1 MAKKILVPLADGF
14 EEIEFVSIC
23 DILRRAKCE
32 VIVAALGENLLV
44 SGAHEIKIKA
54 DCTLQSVDVSGLDAI
69 VLAGGWGGM
78 LNLKV
83 NAQILDIIRALH
95 SSNRL
100 VAAICASPI
109 VLNEAGIFDE
119 SSKFACYPGCEA
131 GLKGT
136 RVPKAVQ
143 VGLGENLTQSED
155 FGVNLAK
162 KNENLGENFT
172 QKSENLSVNFLQNG
186 ENLSSN
192 AGKKG
197 LIITS
202 AGPATAALFA
212 LEIVAHLCGEN
223 TRKALADELLVGL
236 VKN

>member
-1 MAKKILVPLADGF
+1 MKKILVPLAEGF

-54 DCTLQSVDVSGLDAI
+54 DCTLQSVDISGLDAI

-78 LNLKV
+78 LNLKA
-83 NAQILDIIRALH
+83 NAQIVGIIRTLH

-143 VGLGENLTQSED
+143 AGLGGD
-155 FGVNLAK
+155 AD
-162 KNENLGENFT
+162 KN
-172 QKSENLSVNFLQNG
+172 
-186 ENLSSN
+186 
-192 AGKKG
+192 G
-197 LIITS
+197 LVITS
-202 AGPATAALFA
+202 AGPATAVLFA

-236 VKN
+236 IKN

>member
-1 MAKKILVPLADGF
+1 MKKVLVPLAEGF

-54 DCTLQSVDVSGLDAI
+54 DCTLQSVDVSELDAI

-78 LNLKV
+78 LNLKA

-131 GLKGT
+131 GLKGA

-162 KNENLGENFT
+162 KNENLGEN
-172 QKSENLSVNFLQNG
+172 
-186 ENLSSN
+186 LSSN

-197 LIITS
+197 LVITS
-202 AGPATAALFA
+202 AGPATAVLFA

-236 VKN
+236 IKN

>member
-162 KNENLGENFT
+162 KNENLGEN
-172 QKSENLSVNFLQNG
+172 
-186 ENLSSN
+186 LSSN

-236 VKN
+236 IKN

>member
-1 MAKKILVPLADGF
+1 MKKILVPLAEGF

-54 DCTLQSVDVSGLDAI
+54 DCALQSVDVSGLDAI
-69 VLAGGWGGM
+69 ALAGGWGGM
-78 LNLKV
+78 LNLKA
-83 NAQILDIIRALH
+83 NAQILGIIRALH

-131 GLKGT
+131 GLKGA

-143 VGLGENLTQSED
+143 VGLGGD
-155 FGVNLAK
+155 AD
-162 KNENLGENFT
+162 KN
-172 QKSENLSVNFLQNG
+172 
-186 ENLSSN
+186 
-192 AGKKG
+192 G
-197 LIITS
+197 LVITS

-236 VKN
+236 IKN